1 MLLFVSR
8 HGSVQYAQYDI
19 TSGQEVYIGLK
30 VSVDHPKRRGYCPSL
45 YVLHLINE
53 RIAQ

>member
-19 TSGQEVYIGLK
+19 TSGQEVDIDLT
-30 VSVDHPKRRGYCPSL
+30 VSVDHPKRRGYCPRQ
-45 YVLHLINE
+45 YVLHLVNE
-53 RIAQ
+53 RIAE